1 MQTRQ
6 QLIDAV
12 ARVLGLLPLGQTLSA
27 EDYADL
33 DAQIDPAI
41 AELLRRNVYRAS
53 NTQSFPDEIVPALAD
68 CIAVVCASQNEVSQ
82 LRGTPVE
89 TFRTLAED
97 RLRVITAPPRTF
109 RTLRI
114 DPALTQSSRDRWGH
128 Y

>member
-12 ARVLGLLPLGQTLSA
+12 GRVLGLLTLGQTLSA

-33 DAQIDPAI
+33 NSQLDPAI
-41 AELLRRNVYRAS
+41 DELRRRGVYRAS
-53 NTQSFPDEIVPALAD
+53 NTQSFPDGIVPALAD
-68 CIAVVCASQNEVSQ
+68 CIAVVCSSQNEVSQ
-82 LRGTPVE
+82 LRGMPVE
-89 TFRTLAED
+89 AFRALAED
-97 RLRVITAPPRTF
+97 RLRVITAPPRVF

-114 DPALTQSSRDRWGH
+114 DPAFTQSNRDRWGR